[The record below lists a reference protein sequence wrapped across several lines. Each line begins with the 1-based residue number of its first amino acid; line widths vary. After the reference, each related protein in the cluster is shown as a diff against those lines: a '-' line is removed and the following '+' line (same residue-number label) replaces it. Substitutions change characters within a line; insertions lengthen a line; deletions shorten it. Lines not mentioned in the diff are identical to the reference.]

1 MKVFD
6 IVNEYIETKKHGVKL
21 RTYLFYKQQSN
32 TYIKDNI
39 GEIDIKVLLQDDVD
53 NFIIGLYEN
62 GSKKTGEK
70 LSYSTVKGIDGLLNR
85 SLKYAYKKGYIS
97 QQIKSDVCL
106 KQNSNKKIE
115 ALTKDEQKKIE
126 NYILS
131 KKRCYN
137 YGVLISLYTGMR
149 LGELLVLKWSDIDY
163 KNKLI
168 HVQRT
173 TCRVMGDNS
182 KTVIIEDTPKSK
194 SSIRDLPLTN
204 FLISLLKELKK
215 FQNNNSEYVVSRAVG
230 KRIENRSYQESFD
243 RLLKRLNIRH
253 YGFHSLRHTFA
264 TRSLE
269 IGIDI
274 KTLSELM
281 GHSNPTI
288 TLNRYVHSDLNMKK
302 DAMDKLSKVMN
313 KIAQ

>member
-6 IVNEYIETKKHGVKL
+6 ILNEFIESKKHGVKL
-21 RTYLFYKQQSN
+21 RTYLFYKQQAN
-32 TYIKDNI
+32 TYIKENI
-39 GEIDIKVLLQDDVD
+39 GIIDINDLTQDDVD
-53 NFIIGLYEN
+53 NFIVGLYEN
-62 GSKKTGEK
+62 GSIKNGEK

-85 SLKYAYKKGYIS
+85 ALKYAYKKRYLN
-97 QQIKSDVCL
+97 QFIKSDVCL

-115 ALTKDEQKKIE
+115 ALTKEEQKKIE

-131 KKRCYN
+131 KKKNYN
-137 YGVLISLYTGMR
+137 YGVLLSLYTGMR
-149 LGELLVLKWSDIDY
+149 LGELLVLKWSDIDF

-173 TCRVMGDNS
+173 TCRVMAENN
-182 KTVIIEDTPKSK
+182 KTIIIEDTPKSK

-204 FLISLLKELKK
+204 FLISLLKEMKQ
-215 FQNNNSEYVVSRAVG
+215 FQKNNSEYVISRAIG
-230 KRIENRSYQESFD
+230 KRIENRSYQESFK
-243 RLLKRLNIRH
+243 RLLKRLKIKH

-288 TLNRYVHSDLNMKK
+288 TLNRYVHSNLEMKK